1 MHLGQPVQTTELSLD
16 GGNKRVSSMGR
27 AGWEQSTAVWGDRGG
42 EGMLED
48 ARIPADQWLMLPAA
62 I

>member
-1 MHLGQPVQTTELSLD
+1 MELTLD
-16 GGNKRVSSMGR
+16 RGNKRVSGMGR

-42 EGMLED
+42 GEMLEG

>member
-1 MHLGQPVQTTELSLD
+1 MNMGQSGQTMELTLD
-16 GGNKRVSSMGR
+16 GDNKRVSSMER

-42 EGMLED
+42 EVD
-48 ARIPADQWLMLPAA
+48 ARIPADQCLMLPAA